1 MININNLSILAL
13 AALGSVQALPFS
25 STTDDQSQLF
35 RDLFTAPTAIK
46 RFQRLL
52 VQGQTLLTGDALRAL
67 TVFSFN
73 GATPAPGAKGGA
85 LKSANIETFPIL
97 TDLGISTTVAF
108 LNPCGI
114 NTPHVHP
121 RATEFLTLV
130 EGKNLK
136 FGFVLENGLVDANQD
151 PEIAGFLNKF
161 EGTVFPQ
168 GSIHFQFNDNC
179 DDAVFVA
186 TLNSEDPGTS
196 QIAQNFFALD
206 EQVVNATL
214 GFPKEINGQNIEE
227 FRKFIP
233 ANLAQDMEVCLRR
246 CNMDGYKNGDDKG
259 DKGDGSKDKNDGG
272 YQNDDSYRNGDDS
285 YKNGDDSYKNG
296 DNSYKNGGDS
306 YSNGDRNGDSYKN
319 GDNSYENGGDSYR
332 NGDGYKNDDG

>member
-1 MININNLSILAL
+1 MININNLFVLAL
-13 AALGSVQALPFS
+13 AALGSVQALPLS
-25 STTDDQSQLF
+25 SATDDQTQLF

-246 CNMDGYKNGDDKG
+246 CNMDGYKNGDDKD
-259 DKGDGSKDKNDGG
+259 DKGDGYKDKNDDGSK
-272 YQNDDSYRNGDDS
+272 NDNYKRDDS
-285 YKNGDDSYKNG
+285 YKGDSSYK
-296 DNSYKNGGDS
+296 
-306 YSNGDRNGDSYKN
+306 SN
-319 GDNSYENGGDSYR
+319 
-332 NGDGYKNDDG
+332 DGYKNNGYKNDGDEKDGYKNGEKKGY